1 MALLNRV
8 SLLDGKMVDSGVYDN
23 SKNERMDSMDVNVE
37 EINALTRKITVTL
50 PEESVQ
56 PKLNDAYDK
65 LKKET
70 KMKGFRRGKV
80 PRSVIIKYYK
90 AQVEAET
97 GEKLVQDNYFTA
109 IEKQGVDPIVHPEI
123 QDVKYN
129 EDGSFTFVAEVDVRP
144 TFELA
149 QYKGLEVEKEEILV
163 TDEEIQL
170 ELAEMQKNMAVLRAV
185 TDRPIQKGDVVIVDF
200 QGYHEDTP
208 MPQVKNENYSVDVGS
223 GNMGAEFEEKLI
235 GMNREEEGI
244 QVVDFPESHPNPII
258 KGKKVEFRI
267 TVKEIKERVLA
278 ELNDEFA
285 KDAGEEFKTLDDLK
299 ASIKDR
305 ITKQRE
311 ERAEGAIT
319 DKIMQKLLDAHDFEV
334 PKRLVAFEIE
344 QMIKQTEQQFE
355 QSGMSLEAAGLS
367 REKLAEQ
374 NAGMAEKRVRGDFI
388 LKKIAEVEEI
398 KVEEEDMERG
408 LKRIGDM
415 YNMSVAKVKE
425 FFKNRDDLLP
435 LMNELLNE
443 KILAFLREHAVFVDA
458 VKPAEGN
465 EENTA
470 ATS

>member
-1 MALLNRV
+1 
-8 SLLDGKMVDSGVYDN
+8 
-23 SKNERMDSMDVNVE
+23 MDINVE
-37 EINALTRKITVTL
+37 EISALTRKITVTL
-50 PEESVQ
+50 PEDTVQ
-56 PKLNDAYDK
+56 PKLNQAYEK
-65 LKKET
+65 LRKET

-80 PRSVIIKYYK
+80 PRSIIEKHYK

-97 GEKLVQDNYFTA
+97 GEKLVQDNYFDA

-129 EDGSFTFVAEVDVRP
+129 EDGSFTFIAEVDVRP
-144 TFELA
+144 EFELA

-170 ELAEMQKNMAVLRAV
+170 ELAEMQKNMAALRSV
-185 TDRPIQKGDVVIVDF
+185 TDRPIQKDDVVIVDF
-200 QGYHEDTP
+200 QGFHEGTA
-208 MPQVKNENYSVDVGS
+208 MPQVKNENYSVEVGS

-235 GMNREEEGI
+235 GMNKDEEGT
-244 QVVDFPESHPNPII
+244 QEVDFPESHPNPII

-267 TVKEIKERVLA
+267 TVKDIKERVLA
-278 ELNDEFA
+278 ELNDDFA

-299 ASIKDR
+299 ASIKER

-319 DKIMQKLLDAHDFEV
+319 DKIMQKLLDSHEFEV

-344 QMIKQTEQQFE
+344 QMIKQTEKQFE

-374 NAGMAEKRVRGDFI
+374 NADMAGKRVRGDFI

-425 FFKNRDDLLP
+425 YFQNRDDLLP

-443 KILAFLREHAVFVDA
+443 KILAFLRENAVFIDA
-458 VKPAEGN
+458 VKPEAET
-465 EENTA
+465 EENA
-470 ATS
+470 ASKS

>member
-1 MALLNRV
+1 
-8 SLLDGKMVDSGVYDN
+8 
-23 SKNERMDSMDVNVE
+23 MDINVE
-37 EINALTRKITVTL
+37 KISALTRKITVTL
-50 PEESVQ
+50 PKDTVQ
-56 PKLNDAYDK
+56 PKLLQAYDK

-80 PRSVIIKYYK
+80 PRSIIEKHYK

-97 GEKLVQDNYFTA
+97 GEKLVQDNYFDA

-144 TFELA
+144 EFELA
-149 QYKGLEVEKEEILV
+149 QYKGLEIEKEEILV

-170 ELAEMQKNMAVLRAV
+170 ELAEMQKNMAVLRSV
-185 TDRPIQKGDVVIVDF
+185 TDRPIQKDDVVIVDF
-200 QGYHEDTP
+200 QGFHEGTA
-208 MPQVKNENYSVDVGS
+208 MPQVKNENYSVEVGS
-223 GNMGAEFEEKLI
+223 GNMGPEFEEKLI
-235 GMNREEEGI
+235 GMNKDEEGT
-244 QVVDFPESHPNPII
+244 QEVDFPESHPNPII

-267 TVKEIKERVLA
+267 TVKDIKERVLA
-278 ELNDEFA
+278 ELNDDFA
-285 KDAGEEFKTLDDLK
+285 KDAGEEFKSLDDLK
-299 ASIKDR
+299 ASIKER
-305 ITKQRE
+305 ITQQRE

-319 DKIMQKLLDAHDFEV
+319 DKIMQKLLDSHEFEV

-344 QMIKQTEQQFE
+344 QMIKQTEKQFE

-367 REKLAEQ
+367 KEKLAEQ
-374 NAGMAEKRVRGDFI
+374 NADMAGKRVRGDFI

-398 KVEEEDMERG
+398 KVQEEDMERG

-425 FFKNRDDLLP
+425 YFQNRDDLLP

-443 KILAFLREHAVFVDA
+443 KILAFLRGNAVFIDV
-458 VKPAEGN
+458 VKPETET
-465 EENTA
+465 EENS
-470 ATS
+470 ATKS

>member
-1 MALLNRV
+1 
-8 SLLDGKMVDSGVYDN
+8 
-23 SKNERMDSMDVNVE
+23 MDSMDVNVE
-37 EINALTRKITVTL
+37 EINALTRKVTVTL
-50 PEESVQ
+50 PAESVQ
-56 PKLNDAYDK
+56 PKLNEAYDK

-109 IEKQGVDPIVHPEI
+109 IEKQGIDPIVHPEI

-129 EDGSFTFVAEVDVRP
+129 EDGSFTFIAEVDVRP

-170 ELAEMQKNMAVLRAV
+170 ELAEMQKNMAVLRPV

-200 QGYHEDTP
+200 QGYHEDAP

-223 GNMGAEFEEKLI
+223 GNMGAEFEEKLV
-235 GMNREEEGI
+235 GMNREEEGTQI
-244 QVVDFPESHPNPII
+244 VDFPESHPNPII

-311 ERAEGAIT
+311 ESAEGAIT

-398 KVEEEDMERG
+398 RVEEEDMERG

>member
-1 MALLNRV
+1 MI
-8 SLLDGKMVDSGVYDN
+8 GKIVDSGVYDN
-23 SKNERMDSMDVNVE
+23 FKKKGWDSMDVNVE
-37 EINALTRKITVTL
+37 EISALTRKITVTL
-50 PEESVQ
+50 PEDSVQ
-56 PKLNDAYDK
+56 PKLNQAYDK

-80 PRSVIIKYYK
+80 PRSVIIKHYK

-97 GEKLVQDNYFTA
+97 GEKLVQDNYFDA
-109 IEKQGVDPIVHPEI
+109 IEKNGVDPIVHPEI

-144 TFELA
+144 EFELA
-149 QYKGLEVEKEEILV
+149 QYKGLEVAKEDILV
-163 TDEEIQL
+163 TDEEVQL
-170 ELAEMQKNMAVLRAV
+170 ELAEMQKNMAVLRSV

-200 QGYHEDTP
+200 QGFHEGTP

-223 GNMGAEFEEKLI
+223 GNMGVEFEEKLI
-235 GMNREEEGI
+235 GMNRDEEGI
-244 QVVDFPESHPNPII
+244 QEVDFPETHPNPIL

-267 TVKEIKERVLA
+267 TVKDIKERVLA

-285 KDAGEEFKTLDDLK
+285 KDAGEEFKTLDELK

-311 ERAEGAIT
+311 EHAEGAIT
-319 DKIMQKLLDAHDFEV
+319 DKIMQKLLEAHEFEI

-344 QMIKQTEQQFE
+344 QMIKQTEKQFE

-374 NAGMAEKRVRGDFI
+374 NAEMAGKRVRGDFI

-425 FFKNRDDLLP
+425 YFQNRDDLLP

-443 KILAFLREHAVFVDA
+443 KILAFLREQAVFVDA
-458 VKPAEGN
+458 VMPEQETEESAAAE
-465 EENTA
+465 
-470 ATS
+470 S

>member
-1 MALLNRV
+1 
-8 SLLDGKMVDSGVYDN
+8 
-23 SKNERMDSMDVNVE
+23 MDSMDVNVE

-56 PKLNDAYDK
+56 PKLNQAYDK

-129 EDGSFTFVAEVDVRP
+129 EDGSFTFIAEVDVRP

-170 ELAEMQKNMAVLRAV
+170 ELAEMQKNMAVLRSV

-285 KDAGEEFKTLDDLK
+285 KEAGEEFKTLDELK
-299 ASIKDR
+299 SSIKDR

-319 DKIMQKLLDAHDFEV
+319 DKIMQKLLEAHDFEV

-374 NAGMAEKRVRGDFI
+374 NADMAGKRVRGDFI

-425 FFKNRDDLLP
+425 YFKNRDDLLP